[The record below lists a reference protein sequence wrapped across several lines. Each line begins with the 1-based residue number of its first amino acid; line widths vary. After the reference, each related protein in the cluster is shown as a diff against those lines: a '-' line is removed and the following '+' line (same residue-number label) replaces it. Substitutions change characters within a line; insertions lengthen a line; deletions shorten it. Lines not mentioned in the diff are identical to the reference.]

1 MKSLITFIRKGNCN
15 QSVGLITI
23 GLAMFA
29 GSNLAENV
37 ISDWTTREVVQ
48 LVVIL
53 FFFAGKAPTI
63 IAIEKERFDVR

>member
-1 MKSLITFIRKGNCN
+1 MKAPITFIRRGNRN

-37 ISDWTTREVVQ
+37 IADWTTREVVQ
-48 LVVIL
+48 LFVIL
-53 FFFAGKAPTI
+53 AGITATAVLFRQKGTDND
-63 IAIEKERFDVR
+63 RD

>member
-1 MKSLITFIRKGNCN
+1 MKSLITFIRRGSRN
-15 QSVGLITI
+15 QSVGLIII

-37 ISDWTTREVVQ
+37 ILEWTTREVVR

-53 FFFAGKAPTI
+53 AGITATAVLFRRKGTHNH
-63 IAIEKERFDVR
+63 RD